1 MKQLVSI
8 IVPVYNTEQY
18 LEDCI
23 KSIIFQTYKNIE
35 IILID
40 DGSTDMSGEKCD
52 KWKARDE
59 RILVIHQENKG
70 LYRQ

>member
-1 MKQLVSI
+1 MKMI
-8 IVPVYNTEQY
+8 
-18 LEDCI
+18 DRM
-23 KSIIFQTYKNIE
+23 KMQTSDRVDKNIE

-59 RILVIHQENKG
+59 RILVIHQENKDAISVFG
-70 LYRQ
+70 KLDSRLI